1 MMCRLEFVEKKKRRV
16 HCNMKNFIEWLN
28 MEKRIVRLKTKM
40 VFHIRMLQAKLSQ
53 TPPHGSKIAQMSWSI
68 FGDARRV
75 HVHPSAANGMQN
87 TLFNVSSGDI
97 YVDERAFCGHNVML
111 ITGTHDYRLMGE
123 ARHAAPKTGRD
134 IRIGKH
140 VWLCSGVIVL
150 GDVSIGD
157 NAVIAAGSIVTSGT
171 RIPKEQVWAGIPA
184 KFMKNL

>member
-1 MMCRLEFVEKKKRRV
+1 
-16 HCNMKNFIEWLN
+16 MKNFVEWLN
-28 MEKRIVRLKTKM
+28 IKKRIDKLKVKM
-40 VFHIRMLQAKLSQ
+40 LFHIRMLQAKLSHL
-53 TPPHGSKIAQMSWSI
+53 PPPPGSKIAKMSCSI

-75 HVHPSAANGMQN
+75 HVHPSAVNGMQN

-140 VWLCSGVIVL
+140 VWLCSGVTVL

-157 NAVIAAGSIVTSGT
+157 NAVVAAGSIVTSGT
-171 RIPKEQVWAGIPA
+171 RIPNEQVWGGTPA
-184 KFMKNL
+184 KFMTQLRNQG